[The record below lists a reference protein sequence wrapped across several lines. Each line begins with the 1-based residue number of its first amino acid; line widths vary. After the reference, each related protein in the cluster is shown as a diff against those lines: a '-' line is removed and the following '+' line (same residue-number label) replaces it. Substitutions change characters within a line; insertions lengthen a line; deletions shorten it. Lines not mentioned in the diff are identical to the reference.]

1 MQLALQ
7 SSCIMLSNNA
17 KPLLSL
23 SLGFSS
29 GALTFTPRVKSI
41 ILTLLLKM
49 QCHDYKD
56 HIYQNRHKPSSF
68 VQPEEA

>member
-1 MQLALQ
+1 MTVYGSHCVGLIPVGHTEVQLALQ

-17 KPLLSL
+17 KPPLSL

-49 QCHDYKD
+49 QCHD
-56 HIYQNRHKPSSF
+56 
-68 VQPEEA
+68 